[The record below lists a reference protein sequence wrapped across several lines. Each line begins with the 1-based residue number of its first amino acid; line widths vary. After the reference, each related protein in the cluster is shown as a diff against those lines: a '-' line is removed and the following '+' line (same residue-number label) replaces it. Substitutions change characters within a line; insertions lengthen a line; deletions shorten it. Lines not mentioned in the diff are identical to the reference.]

1 MLWISPEGRES
12 RGKRRSEARWLRI
25 IIIRSKVDYHMI
37 IMRIKKVIM
46 VISICECY
54 HVDIDDENV
63 VKIVK
68 TVMIMMRTE

>member
-46 VISICECY
+46 VIIICECY
-54 HVDIDDENV
+54 HVDIDDENF

>member
-1 MLWISPEGRES
+1 
-12 RGKRRSEARWLRI
+12 
-25 IIIRSKVDYHMI
+25 MI

>member
-1 MLWISPEGRES
+1 
-12 RGKRRSEARWLRI
+12 
-25 IIIRSKVDYHMI
+25 MI
-37 IMRIKKVIM
+37 KMRIKKVIM
-46 VISICECY
+46 VIIIYECY

>member
-46 VISICECY
+46 VIIICECY